1 MTSCFLWFCFRWIKQ
16 LLASPS
22 TCCRT
27 HTSNPTPVKCSE
39 TTAPLL
45 PQRQLLGMFKGSLT
59 PLKCNVP
66 GTSTSSVAQKLG
78 LSFQKAKISLWDLF
92 RMRSVPQ
99 LCPTLW
105 LNGLQPPSPQ
115 APLSVEFSREE
126 HWSGLAFPTLGDLP
140 DPGNEPAFLASPALS
155 GGFFTTVPPGI
166 AKVKKR
172 KTNEIKWKLKKKS
185 LWA

>member
-105 LNGLQPPSPQ
+105 TAAPLPPSSFVRGIFQ
-115 APLSVEFSREE
+115 GRTLEWIGISYSRGSSRPREWTCISCISCIVRRVLYHCATWDRKGKEE
-126 HWSGLAFPTLGDLP
+126 KD
-140 DPGNEPAFLASPALS
+140 
-155 GGFFTTVPPGI
+155 
-166 AKVKKR
+166 
-172 KTNEIKWKLKKKS
+172 
-185 LWA
+185 